1 MVMNR
6 INKID
11 SDGVKPLLGLGE
23 LGLDNYPAGNDVGR
37 VYVGTGTEN
46 IPLAKIDDI
55 AELAVTKDSDTGSAA
70 IPSGTTAER
79 TAVTIP
85 GMLRFNTELNRMEM
99 YDLDNWREVGGGQ
112 LLGTT
117 DEKAIGYLAN
127 STAEELVVKA
137 GTNGFAVDN
146 IEVLD
151 GGSITVEDGAVFK
164 VL

>member
-1 MVMNR
+1 MI
-6 INKID
+6 INKQD
-11 SDGVKPLLGLGE
+11 TNGVKPLLGIGE
-23 LGLDNYPAGNDVGR
+23 FGYDNYPTNGDVGR

-117 DEKAIGYLAN
+117 DEKAIAYLAH
-127 STAEELVVKA
+127 STGEELVVKA
-137 GTNGFAVDN
+137 GTNAFSVDSIT
-146 IEVLD
+146 IED
-151 GGSITVEDGAVFK
+151 GGSITVEDNAVFK